1 MTDDIVA
8 RLRDYHAAVL
18 AAPPYYRE
26 LTRIAA
32 DEIERLRAVVE
43 AWLKYSQRAERDIE
57 TLRAERDEARRERDG
72 YLEGNR
78 QTLAALAEANEIAK
92 RYRAER
98 DEARR
103 MVCELDA
110 DIMEDQIEYAK
121 HRGWDCYK
129 EKP

>member
-1 MTDDIVA
+1 MSDDIVA
-8 RLRDYHAAVL
+8 RLRQSHRVGCDCVGC
-18 AAPPYYRE
+18 E
-26 LTRIAA
+26 AA

-92 RYRAER
+92 RYREER

-103 MVCELDA
+103 RVCDGCAE
-110 DIMEDQIEYAK
+110 IM
-121 HRGWDCYK
+121 GLNCFK
-129 EKP
+129 EAR